1 MESTVQVQPPP
12 CYEEETTE
20 AVESGHT
27 CGTACKKLRKWFSNQ
42 QNAGLFASIL
52 GVALCAVL
60 VVIHIVLLHVQE
72 PIFYFISGILFF
84 FAFFGLKKKYIRL
97 LFIFL
102 LVKAIEL
109 VILSL
114 YIVFLIAVLIFLP
127 DAWKPMFW
135 RQYQYNDLPIPIYP
149 PHPRK
154 DSHPLEDP
162 RSFMG
167 PPPMDMN
174 CGPNCLME
182 LKVPNLNSDSDLRFV
197 IGYRAFGVLLYLIV
211 SLLMYWIIRRAYKNL
226 KLLKQRHAIPPG
238 TFSAVCNP
246 TAIIQNRSIIP
257 SPDLIPNIAQPSC
270 AQQNHSSDWPTFF
283 NYQKNVEAERN
294 IFRTNS

>member
-1 MESTVQVQPPP
+1 MESIVQVQPPP

-20 AVESGHT
+20 PVENFPR
-27 CGTACKKLRKWFSNQ
+27 TACKKLGKWFSNQ
-42 QNAGLFASIL
+42 QNAGLFASVSGI
-52 GVALCAVL
+52 AICAVSA
-60 VVIHIVLLHVQE
+60 VIHIVLFHVEE
-72 PIFYFISGILFF
+72 PAFCFVSGIFFF

-135 RQYQYNDLPIPIYP
+135 RPKHNHYPTPIYLP
-149 PHPRK
+149 YPRK

-162 RSFMG
+162 HSFMSA
-167 PPPMDMN
+167 PPVTMNMN
-174 CGPNCLME
+174 CGPNCFME
-182 LKVPNLNSDSDLRFV
+182 LTVPKLNSDTDLRFE
-197 IGYRAFGVLLYLIV
+197 IGYRALGFLLYLVV
-211 SLLMYWIIRRAYKNL
+211 SFLIYWIIWRAYKNL
-226 KLLKQRHAIPPG
+226 RLLKQRRTMPPA

-246 TAIIQNRSIIP
+246 TVITQNRSIIP
-257 SPDLIPNIAQPSC
+257 TPDQIPHVAQPSY

-283 NYQKNVEAERN
+283 NYQKNIEAERN
-294 IFRTNS
+294 IFRTNR